1 MKQILLLSTILIF
14 AASCVSNPETSSL
27 ASNEQEEKDG
37 RICKQ
42 EEVLGSKIPQKICY
56 TKAEIEDMERSGQNA
71 IENERRR
78 RMDQQTQQGLRN
90 TGEPIYSFRLL
101 VCPKKSCFNFF
112 ILINV
117 VIMIISIIEVI
128 IWIN

>member
-27 ASNEQEEKDG
+27 ASNEQDEKDG

-56 TKAEIEDMERSGQNA
+56 TEAEIEDMERRGQNA

-90 TGEPIYSFRLL
+90 TGEPI
-101 VCPKKSCFNFF
+101 
-112 ILINV
+112 
-117 VIMIISIIEVI
+117 
-128 IWIN
+128 

>member
-42 EEVLGSKIPQKICY
+42 EEVLGSKIPQEICY

-90 TGEPIYSFRLL
+90 TGEPI
-101 VCPKKSCFNFF
+101 
-112 ILINV
+112 
-117 VIMIISIIEVI
+117 
-128 IWIN
+128 

>member
-14 AASCVSNPETSSL
+14 TASCVSNPETSSL
-27 ASNEQEEKDG
+27 ASNEKDG

-90 TGEPIYSFRLL
+90 TGEPI
-101 VCPKKSCFNFF
+101 
-112 ILINV
+112 
-117 VIMIISIIEVI
+117 
-128 IWIN
+128 

>member
-14 AASCVSNPETSSL
+14 AASCVSNPDTSSL
-27 ASNEQEEKDG
+27 ASNEQDEKDG
-37 RICKQ
+37 RICKH

-56 TKAEIEDMERSGQNA
+56 TKAEIADMERSGQNA

-90 TGEPIYSFRLL
+90 TGEPI
-101 VCPKKSCFNFF
+101 
-112 ILINV
+112 
-117 VIMIISIIEVI
+117 
-128 IWIN
+128 

>member
-1 MKQILLLSTILIF
+1 MKQILFLSTILIF

-27 ASNEQEEKDG
+27 ASNEQDEKDG

-56 TKAEIEDMERSGQNA
+56 TEAEIEDMERSGQNA

-90 TGEPIYSFRLL
+90 TGEPI
-101 VCPKKSCFNFF
+101 
-112 ILINV
+112 
-117 VIMIISIIEVI
+117 
-128 IWIN
+128 

>member
-56 TKAEIEDMERSGQNA
+56 TKAEIEDIETSGQNA

-90 TGEPIYSFRLL
+90 TGEPI
-101 VCPKKSCFNFF
+101 
-112 ILINV
+112 
-117 VIMIISIIEVI
+117 
-128 IWIN
+128 

>member
-14 AASCVSNPETSSL
+14 AASCVSNPQTSSL

-56 TKAEIEDMERSGQNA
+56 TKAEIEDMERRGQNA

-90 TGEPIYSFRLL
+90 TGEPI
-101 VCPKKSCFNFF
+101 
-112 ILINV
+112 
-117 VIMIISIIEVI
+117 
-128 IWIN
+128 

>member
-56 TKAEIEDMERSGQNA
+56 TKAEIEDMERRGQNA

-90 TGEPIYSFRLL
+90 TGEPI
-101 VCPKKSCFNFF
+101 
-112 ILINV
+112 
-117 VIMIISIIEVI
+117 
-128 IWIN
+128 

>member
-27 ASNEQEEKDG
+27 ASNEQDEKDG

-56 TKAEIEDMERSGQNA
+56 TKAEIEDMEISGQNA

-90 TGEPIYSFRLL
+90 TGEPI
-101 VCPKKSCFNFF
+101 
-112 ILINV
+112 
-117 VIMIISIIEVI
+117 
-128 IWIN
+128 

>member
-1 MKQILLLSTILIF
+1 MKQILFLSTILIF

-27 ASNEQEEKDG
+27 ASNEQDEKDG

-78 RMDQQTQQGLRN
+78 RLDQQTQQGLRN
-90 TGEPIYSFRLL
+90 TGEPI
-101 VCPKKSCFNFF
+101 
-112 ILINV
+112 
-117 VIMIISIIEVI
+117 
-128 IWIN
+128 

>member
-14 AASCVSNPETSSL
+14 AASCVSNPDTSSL
-27 ASNEQEEKDG
+27 ASNEQDEKDG

-78 RMDQQTQQGLRN
+78 RMDQHTQQGLRN
-90 TGEPIYSFRLL
+90 TGEPSPSGTRS
-101 VCPKKSCFNFF
+101 VPKVALPAGEGVKVRCEG
-112 ILINV
+112 
-117 VIMIISIIEVI
+117 SITCRRRCEG
-128 IWIN
+128 

>member
-1 MKQILLLSTILIF
+1 MKQILLLSIILIF
-14 AASCVSNPETSSL
+14 AASCVSNSDTSSL
-27 ASNEQEEKDG
+27 ASNEQDEKDG

-56 TKAEIEDMERSGQNA
+56 TKAEIKDMERSGQNA

-90 TGEPIYSFRLL
+90 TGEPI
-101 VCPKKSCFNFF
+101 
-112 ILINV
+112 
-117 VIMIISIIEVI
+117 
-128 IWIN
+128 